1 MQCEEGCQR
10 ALQLFLLCSLKHVAC
25 PLWASSRVEM
35 VNFMATPVLK
45 PLSKPVLTVPTRGE
59 WAGTPCNNCQAEIK
73 RLGRNVFALMLF
85 IPFWVSEQ
93 NPRSKKPLTS
103 QPPEVS
109 QQGWYVL
116 TKDSC
121 IRTEIFLYTLLGKPP
136 HWTHHLSAAKCRLS
150 L

>member
-1 MQCEEGCQR
+1 M
-10 ALQLFLLCSLKHVAC
+10 LCSLRHSSH

-35 VNFMATPVLK
+35 VNFMVTLVLK
-45 PLSKPVLTVPTRGE
+45 AVSNPSLTAQRGE
-59 WAGTPCNNCQAEIK
+59 WAGTPCSSCQAEIK
-73 RLGRNVFALMLF
+73 RLGRNVFAMMLF
-85 IPFWVSEQ
+85 IPCWVSEQ

-109 QQGWYVL
+109 LQGWYVL

-121 IRTEIFLYTLLGKPP
+121 IRTEIFLYTLFSKPP
-136 HWTHHLSAAKCRLS
+136 RWTHHLSAAKLRLS